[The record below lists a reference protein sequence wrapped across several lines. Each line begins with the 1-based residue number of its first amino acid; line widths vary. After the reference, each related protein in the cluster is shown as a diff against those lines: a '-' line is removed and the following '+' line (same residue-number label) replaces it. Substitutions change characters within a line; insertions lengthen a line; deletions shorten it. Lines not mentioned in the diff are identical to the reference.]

1 MSFVERQRIS
11 RYQQTRLHYSC
22 NRNKKAP
29 ISTGWVQGQTLTT
42 AVCKRRDVTSAWNV
56 CCVDV
61 FVFTKC
67 CGIWENR
74 GIREVRLLDVS
85 TDDQW
90 PYTETFVLCRECWV
104 SWLECDQDRASL
116 ISTERAHGS
125 ELRKGSDVL
134 RSSGDWGEP
143 CPALTGGEALSVPAA
158 LCHQGQIFSLLPSK
172 RSYKVWQN

>member
-74 GIREVRLLDVS
+74 GIREIRLLDVS

-116 ISTERAHGS
+116 ISTEWAHSRAEERFRCAQ
-125 ELRKGSDVL
+125 ELRRLGWAL
-134 RSSGDWGEP
+134 PGPHRRRGP
-143 CPALTGGEALSVPAA
+143 QCPSCPLSPGANI
-158 LCHQGQIFSLLPSK
+158 QPTSE
-172 RSYKVWQN
+172 